1 MSIQSF
7 SRTNKAVQSL
17 PKHLLQF
24 AVDQRYDEYT
34 PVDHA
39 VWRFIMRQNIFFLKE
54 YAHKVYFQGLLDTG
68 ISFERIPR
76 IEEMN
81 DILGRIGW
89 GAVAVDGFI
98 PPAAFMEFQAYKVL
112 VIACDMRQIHHI
124 EYTPAPDIVHE
135 AAGHAPIIVDREY
148 SNYLQRFGEVG
159 AKAMQSR
166 KDFELYEAIR
176 HLSILKELPN
186 CDPKQVEEATRE
198 VERRQKNLGEPSEMA
213 LLSRLHWWT
222 VEYGLIG
229 TLENPKIYGA
239 GLLSSIGES
248 VSCLESKVR
257 KIWYSIDA
265 QNQPFDITT
274 RQPQLFVCRDFQHLR
289 DVLEEFAS
297 TMAYRVGGLEGINK
311 AIECNNIATCEY
323 SSGLQVTGIF
333 SEVLTDAVI
342 PSGNASPARSEGCR
356 GATGRTPIY
365 LRTKGATALAVGNKE
380 LPAHGKDRHADGF
393 GAAIG
398 RWRNVSVAPENLTSD
413 QLHSIGI
420 VEGKKAAIEFESG
433 VKVSGRVEKIVRQDG
448 KLLLISFSNCSAK
461 LGDRVLFDPAW
472 GEFDMAV
479 GERISSVFNGAAD
492 KDAFLEVAVVP
503 KERTIKVPSDEKRKK
518 LENLYQQVRDIRE
531 RKVGYERLGE
541 IWETQQAQ
549 HPDDWLLS
557 MEIFEILDDSGQ
569 QPQLKERIATFLK
582 SVATANKDK
591 QTLVDWGFRLVEY
604 HKMPEYRAIHER
616 AGAAH

>member
-1 MSIQSF
+1 MRTEEIPMSIQPF
-7 SRTNKAVQSL
+7 SRTNRAVQSL

-24 AVDQRYDEYT
+24 AVDQRYEEYT

-81 DILGRIGW
+81 QILGTIDW

-166 KDFELYEAIR
+166 RDFELYQAIR

-186 CDPKQVEEATRE
+186 SDPKEVEEATRE

-229 TLENPKIYGA
+229 TLDKPKIYGA

-248 VSCLESKVR
+248 VSCLEANVK
-257 KIWYSIDA
+257 KIPYSVAA
-265 QNQPFDITT
+265 QNTPFDITT
-274 RQPQLFVCRDFQHLR
+274 RQPQLFVSRDFNHLR
-289 DVLEEFAS
+289 EVLEEFAS
-297 TMAYRVGGLEGINK
+297 TMAYQVGGLAGINK

-323 SSGLQVTGIF
+323 SSGLQVSGTF
-333 SEVLTDAVI
+333 TEVLT
-342 PSGNASPARSEGCR
+342 ASEECANRPRAL
-356 GATGRTPIY
+356 PIY
-365 LRTKGATALAVGNKE
+365 LRTTGPTALAFQNRE
-380 LPAHGKDRHADGF
+380 LAGHGKDRHAEGF
-393 GAAIG
+393 GAPIG
-398 RWRNVSVAPENLTSD
+398 RWRSVHAPPENLSND

-420 VEGKKAAIEFESG
+420 VEGKKATIGFESC
-433 VKVSGRVEKIVRQDG
+433 VTVSGRVEKILRQDD
-448 KLLLISFSNCSAK
+448 KLLLITFSNCTVK
-461 LGDRVLFDPAW
+461 HGDRVLFDPAW
-472 GEFDMAV
+472 GEFDLAV
-479 GERISSVFNGAAD
+479 GEKISSVYNGAAD
-492 KDAFLEVAVVP
+492 KDAFLEVALVP
-503 KERTIKVPSDEKRKK
+503 KERTIKAPSDTRRKK
-518 LENLYQQVRDIRE
+518 LESLYQQVRDIRE

-557 MEIFEILDDSGQ
+557 MEIFEILDEVGQ
-569 QPQLKERIATFLK
+569 QPELKERVAKFLK
-582 SVATANKDK
+582 QVALTNKDK

-616 AGAAH
+616 ASTAH

>member
-7 SRTNKAVQSL
+7 SRTNPAVSAL
-17 PKHLLQF
+17 PRHLLQF
-24 AVDQRYDEYT
+24 AVDQRYDDYT

-68 ISFERIPR
+68 ISSERIPR

-98 PPAAFMEFQAYKVL
+98 PPAAFMEFQAYRVL

-148 SNYLQRFGEVG
+148 SEYLQRFGEIG

-186 CDPKQVEEATRE
+186 SDPAEVAAATRE
-198 VERRQKNLGEPSEMA
+198 VERRQQDLGEPSEMA

-248 VSCLESKVR
+248 VSCLESNVK
-257 KIWYSIDA
+257 KLWYSIDA
-265 QNQPFDITT
+265 KNQPFDITT
-274 RQPQLFVCRDFQHLR
+274 KQPQLFVCHDFQHLT
-289 DVLEEFAS
+289 DVLQEFAN
-297 TMAYRVGGLEGINK
+297 TMAFRVGGLEGINK
-311 AIECNNIATCEY
+311 AIECNRVATCEY
-323 SSGLQVTGIF
+323 SSGLQVTGTF
-333 SEVLTDAVI
+333 TEVLTDDK
-342 PSGNASPARSEGCR
+342 RQ
-356 GATGRTPIY
+356 PIY
-365 LRTKGATALAVGNKE
+365 LRTTGPTAIAFGNQQLE
-380 LPAHGKDRHADGF
+380 GHGRDYHAEGF
-393 GAAIG
+393 GSPIG
-398 RWRNVSVAPENLTSD
+398 GWKPVELKEGRNARLEF
-413 QLHSIGI
+413 HSGVT
-420 VEGKKAAIEFESG
+420 VEGKID
-433 VKVSGRVEKIVRQDG
+433 RIVNRNG
-448 KLLLISFSNCSAK
+448 APVLISFSNCRVK
-461 LGDRVLFDPAW
+461 HGDRVLFEPAW
-472 GEFDMAV
+472 GTYDMAA
-479 GERISSVFNGAAD
+479 GERIISVFNGPAD
-492 KDAFLEVAVVP
+492 KDAYLAVALVP
-503 KERTIKVPSDEKRKK
+503 KERTIKAPSDAKRKK
-518 LENLYQQVRDIRE
+518 LENLYAQVRNIRDS
-531 RKVGYERLGE
+531 KAGYERLGE
-541 IWETQQAQ
+541 IWETQQAE

-557 MEIFEILDDSGQ
+557 MEIFEILDTSDQ
-569 QPQLKERIATFLK
+569 QPELKTRIKRFLDEKKAAT
-582 SVATANKDK
+582 KDLS
-591 QTLVDWGFRLVEY
+591 TLIGWGFRLVDY
-604 HKMPEYRAIHER
+604 HNKPEYK
-616 AGAAH
+616 AALQASRK